1 MSGFEIGASALL
13 KASNAYTDTAT
24 RKTDMPKG
32 AQIQSDTVSFQKM
45 ASQQLNK
52 FSKMNADQILAQVR
66 QTNAKA
72 SQSTSTQSS
81 GILASN
87 VGQVAKAIKADEDT
101 KKKYMVGDASLTEV
115 IEATTEAKTTLQTAI
130 AVRNKVLETFEKIMN
145 MPI

>member
-1 MSGFEIGASALL
+1 MAEIGAAALL
-13 KASNAYTDTAT
+13 KASNAYNDTST
-24 RKTDMPKG
+24 RKTELPKEV
-32 AQIQSDTVSFQKM
+32 QIQSNAVNFQKM
-45 ASQQLNK
+45 AAQQLNK
-52 FSKMNADQILAQVR
+52 FSKMSADEILAQVK
-66 QTNAKA
+66 QTNAKS
-72 SQSTSTQSS
+72 SQAMSTQNS
-81 GILASN
+81 GALASN